1 MKCKICAGPVVKWG
15 SLGDVNH
22 GRCRDCGMDW
32 GWKTRRRKANKKAL
46 ALKVALLHVR
56 ETI

>member
-1 MKCKICAGPVVKWG
+1 MRCKICTGPVVKWG

-32 GWKTRRRKANKKAL
+32 GWKTRTRKPKANK
-46 ALKVALLHVR
+46 VAVLPHVR